1 MGANA
6 RRRTSAAG
14 ERCKQVGQCKLATM
28 LILLHALTAL
38 LYIALAVYFWRTRWG
53 AAAPAAGAPM
63 QVAAPGGAPAVASW
77 ERPAI
82 LAPLLLHSVLLYQ
95 VLFGAPEL
103 RFGFGLALSIILWL
117 AVLIYWM
124 ERHFLSLE
132 GMQPLLLA
140 SAAACSLLPLPF
152 PGMIS
157 PAYTHSFEFRLHLVL
172 GMLAYSLFTIAA
184 LQALLMTLLE
194 RRLRGHTLAGPLATL
209 SPLLTMESVL
219 FKLIALGFTL
229 LTLTLITGAVFS
241 ETIFQQAMKF
251 NHKTLFALASWLIF
265 AALLVGRTLYGWR
278 GRKAL
283 RWTLSGFSAL
293 LIAYVGSRFVMEV
306 VLGRTLG

>member
-1 MGANA
+1 MP
-6 RRRTSAAG
+6 
-14 ERCKQVGQCKLATM
+14 
-28 LILLHALTAL
+28 ILLHSVTAALYGL
-38 LYIALAVYFWRTRWG
+38 LAFYFWHTRWG
-53 AAAPAAGAPM
+53 AGNRARGNDAGT
-63 QVAAPGGAPAVASW
+63 VAAATPAKW

-82 LAPLLLHSVLLYQ
+82 LAPLLLHALLLYE

-117 AVLIYWM
+117 AVSIYWL
-124 ERHFLSLE
+124 ERHFLNLE
-132 GMQPLLLA
+132 GMQPVLLT
-140 SAAACSLLPLPF
+140 AAAVCSLLPLPF
-152 PGMIS
+152 PGLVS
-157 PAYTHSFEFRLHLVL
+157 PAYTHTVEFRIHLSL

-194 RRLRGHTLAGPLATL
+194 RRLRGHAVAGPLASL

-219 FKLIALGFTL
+219 FKLIAVGFVL

-251 NHKTLFALASWLIF
+251 NHKTLFALISWLIF
-265 AALLVGRTLYGWR
+265 AALLAGRTLYGWR

-293 LIAYVGSRFVMEV
+293 LLAYVGSRFVLEV
-306 VLGRTLG
+306 VLSRPLG

>member
-1 MGANA
+1 MP
-6 RRRTSAAG
+6 
-14 ERCKQVGQCKLATM
+14 
-28 LILLHALTAL
+28 ILLHVLTGALYL
-38 LYIALAVYFWRTRWG
+38 ALALYFWRTRWG
-53 AAAPAAGAPM
+53 AAGRQAQPAAPAA
-63 QVAAPGGAPAVASW
+63 AAGPAAW

-82 LAPLLLHSVLLYQ
+82 LVPLLLHSVLLYH

-117 AVLIYWM
+117 AVLIYWL

-132 GMQPLLLA
+132 GMQPVLLT
-140 SAAACSLLPLPF
+140 AAAICSFLPLPF
-152 PGMIS
+152 PGLLS
-157 PAYTHSFEFRLHLVL
+157 PAYTHTFEFRLHLAL

-194 RRLRGHTLAGPLATL
+194 RRLRGHALGGPLASL

-219 FKLIALGFTL
+219 FKLIAVGFAL

-251 NHKTLFALASWLIF
+251 NHKTLFAIISWLIF
-265 AALLVGRTLYGWR
+265 AALLVGRSLYGWR

-293 LIAYVGSRFVMEV
+293 LLAYVGSRFVMEV

>member
-1 MGANA
+1 MP
-6 RRRTSAAG
+6 
-14 ERCKQVGQCKLATM
+14 
-28 LILLHALTAL
+28 ILLHSITAALYGL
-38 LYIALAVYFWRTRWG
+38 LAFYFWHTRWG
-53 AAAPAAGAPM
+53 AGNRARGNDAGT
-63 QVAAPGGAPAVASW
+63 VAAATPAKW

-82 LAPLLLHSVLLYQ
+82 LAPLLLHALLLYE

-117 AVLIYWM
+117 AVSIYWL
-124 ERHFLSLE
+124 ERHFLNLE
-132 GMQPLLLA
+132 GMQPVLLT
-140 SAAACSLLPLPF
+140 AAAVCSLLPLPF
-152 PGMIS
+152 PGLVS
-157 PAYTHSFEFRLHLVL
+157 PAYTHTVEFRIHLSL

-194 RRLRGHTLAGPLATL
+194 RRLRGHAVAGPLASL

-219 FKLIALGFTL
+219 FKLIAVGFVL

-241 ETIFQQAMKF
+241 ESIFQQAMKF
-251 NHKTLFALASWLIF
+251 NHKTLFALISWLIF
-265 AALLVGRTLYGWR
+265 AALLAGRTLYGWR

-293 LIAYVGSRFVMEV
+293 LLAYVGSRFVLEV
-306 VLGRTLG
+306 VLSRPLG

>member
-1 MGANA
+1 MP
-6 RRRTSAAG
+6 
-14 ERCKQVGQCKLATM
+14 
-28 LILLHALTAL
+28 ILLHSITAALYGL
-38 LYIALAVYFWRTRWG
+38 LAFYFWHTRWG
-53 AAAPAAGAPM
+53 AGNRARGNDAGT
-63 QVAAPGGAPAVASW
+63 VAAARPATW

-82 LAPLLLHSVLLYQ
+82 LAPLLLHALLLYE

-117 AVLIYWM
+117 AVSIYWL
-124 ERHFLSLE
+124 ERHFLNLE
-132 GMQPLLLA
+132 GMQPVLLT
-140 SAAACSLLPLPF
+140 AAAVCSLLPLPF
-152 PGMIS
+152 PGLVS
-157 PAYTHSFEFRLHLVL
+157 PAYTHTVEFRIHLSL

-194 RRLRGHTLAGPLATL
+194 RRLRGHTVAGPLASL

-219 FKLIALGFTL
+219 FKLIAVGFVL

-241 ETIFQQAMKF
+241 ESIFQQAMKF
-251 NHKTLFALASWLIF
+251 NHKTLFALISWLIF
-265 AALLVGRTLYGWR
+265 AALLAGRTLYGWR

-293 LIAYVGSRFVMEV
+293 LLAYVGSRFVLEV
-306 VLGRTLG
+306 VLSRPLG

>member
-1 MGANA
+1 MP
-6 RRRTSAAG
+6 
-14 ERCKQVGQCKLATM
+14 
-28 LILLHALTAL
+28 ILLHSVTAALYGL
-38 LYIALAVYFWRTRWG
+38 LAFYFWHTRWG
-53 AAAPAAGAPM
+53 AGNRARGNDAGT
-63 QVAAPGGAPAVASW
+63 VAAATPANW

-82 LAPLLLHSVLLYQ
+82 LAPLLLHALLLYE

-117 AVLIYWM
+117 AVSIYWL
-124 ERHFLSLE
+124 ERHFLNLE
-132 GMQPLLLA
+132 GMQPVLLT
-140 SAAACSLLPLPF
+140 AAAVCSLLPLPF
-152 PGMIS
+152 PGLVS
-157 PAYTHSFEFRLHLVL
+157 PAYTHTVEFRIHLSL

-194 RRLRGHTLAGPLATL
+194 RRLRGHTVAGPLASL

-219 FKLIALGFTL
+219 FKLIAVGFVL

-251 NHKTLFALASWLIF
+251 NHKTLFALISWLIF
-265 AALLVGRTLYGWR
+265 AALLAGRKLYGWR

-293 LIAYVGSRFVMEV
+293 LLAYVGSRFVLEV
-306 VLGRTLG
+306 VLSRPLG